1 MKKRQHIVFLM
12 AGAAVGIVLGVCI
25 CVFCMKK
32 QGGSSYST
40 PYYEVLHPY
49 AWEFEMV
56 SNVDTITNVSADGER
71 IGSITVYPQSEYG
84 YSSSSIVANIY
95 GMHAYLKAESR
106 PGKDI
111 PGLAYCIWVS
121 YEATVVEQIK
131 GDPAEPDELH
141 YIYVYDDGTIIDFG
155 VEQQFVNSETLGVME
170 SVKRA
175 K

>member
-1 MKKRQHIVFLM
+1 MKKRQHIVFIV
-12 AGAAVGIVLGVCI
+12 AGAAMVIVLGVCI
-25 CVFCMKK
+25 CVFCMKN

-40 PYYEVLHPY
+40 PYYEVLHPD
-49 AWEFEMV
+49 AWEFETV
-56 SNVDTITNVSADGER
+56 SNVDTITNVSAGGER

-84 YSSSSIVANIY
+84 YSSSSIVSNIY

-121 YEATVVEQIK
+121 YEATVVQQIE
-131 GDPAEPDELH
+131 GGSAEPDELH

-155 VEQQFVNSETLGVME
+155 VEQQFVNSETLDVME